1 MTAPEKTAGQVA
13 YEAFMTAHWGNDGGW
28 DTLHEKQRVSWEAS
42 AKAVLDAAGGLVD
55 FGGLV
60 DDGFE
65 GLG

>member
-1 MTAPEKTAGQVA
+1 MATKTPGQIA
-13 YEAFMTAHWGNDGGW
+13 YDAFTQQRWGHTGDWERGQ
-28 DTLHEKQRVSWEAS
+28 TSVQRAAWEAS

-55 FGGLV
+55 IDGLV